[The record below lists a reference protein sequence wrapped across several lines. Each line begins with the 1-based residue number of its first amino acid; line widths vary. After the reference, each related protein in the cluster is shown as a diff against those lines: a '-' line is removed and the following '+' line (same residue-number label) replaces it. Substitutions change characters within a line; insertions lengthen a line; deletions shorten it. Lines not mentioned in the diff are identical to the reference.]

1 MYRANAPKT
10 IYPCKCTH
18 RTVLLLTFYH
28 PRCEIPSILATSG
41 SRAAHTHASF
51 RTSALTHGCSVWWM
65 HKTWG
70 FRDST
75 VASSMCSRVP
85 YLACGTDDGT
95 DDDDDG
101 ISNIGVSRR
110 GGKSPGRRGGKRCR
124 TGKCGNG
131 RSGDGWICGLIDMG
145 KNVNVTQNY
154 K

>member
-1 MYRANAPKT
+1 
-10 IYPCKCTH
+10 
-18 RTVLLLTFYH
+18 
-28 PRCEIPSILATSG
+28 
-41 SRAAHTHASF
+41 
-51 RTSALTHGCSVWWM
+51 M

-110 GGKSPGRRGGKRCR
+110 GGKSPGRRGERDA
-124 TGKCGNG
+124 G
-131 RSGDGWICGLIDMG
+131 RGSVEMGDRGMDG
-145 KNVNVTQNY
+145 
-154 K
+154 